1 VLSLMGEMQQAEEL
15 RARERQLILGR
26 RRESRAVV
34 PRAALESARNVLEEG
49 SVALVA
55 AHEHTLRLVDMRLAA
70 MGEQLAR
77 RQSALPV
84 GRASHEELQQPP
96 SPTSS
101 VSLARG
107 LSSDGAMRA
116 VEQHGA
122 ALSERVV
129 STFQPLQPVAS
140 PWPLVS
146 SLGDALGRTPLLAGF
161 TGGGGRKS
169 ARLSL
174 AGHQAL
180 AGALQSAFAKHPIL
194 AALSSDWRRNA
205 AGACMREVRVKAG
218 AVVAAQGAECE
229 AFAIVGSGVF
239 DG

>member
-1 VLSLMGEMQQAEEL
+1 
-15 RARERQLILGR
+15 
-26 RRESRAVV
+26 
-34 PRAALESARNVLEEG
+34 
-49 SVALVA
+49 
-55 AHEHTLRLVDMRLAA
+55 
-70 MGEQLAR
+70 
-77 RQSALPV
+77 
-84 GRASHEELQQPP
+84 
-96 SPTSS
+96 
-101 VSLARG
+101 
-107 LSSDGAMRA
+107 MRA

-140 PWPLVS
+140 PWSLVS
-146 SLGDALGRTPLLAGF
+146 SLGDALGRTPHLAGF

-194 AALSSDWRRNA
+194 AALSSDLRRDA

-239 DG
+239 DGYIAVRGARPAVTRTAPRRVSALSLARRPTLRAPPLPLGSHGRAAPSACFTAVRRPLPASSAVAS